1 MIQVNT
7 LIQNAFQ
14 RTSLVGDGQSATGT
28 QATAA
33 LNDLNSL
40 IAELSTQNLLLSDIE
55 QLDVANVD
63 DKIVFGKVPDRVFAF
78 DNFVSMRDQVQ
89 YEIEQGNMQEWDI
102 LYIKEPHNGYNYY
115 WLRKFS
121 QTSMSYFSTERFN
134 KACKELHLFP
144 DVVVGPHEY
153 FGDVDLLATA
163 TTLPDR
169 IIGIGRKV
177 GNRFAQLY
185 PSNILK
191 INSRSKCSLSTQ
203 FASEYENRKFVLGD
217 REYYFERFI
226 ITLDSNRQTMHRINY
241 YEMIPELKLS
251 DTLHVD
257 RKYESLIED
266 GLCVKLCQRY
276 KLMDIKA
283 DFEKDYDNQRVLIK
297 RINKANQPLVYDFV
311 NGASWYD
318 NVANGY
324 GGTGWGE

>member
-55 QLDVANVD
+55 QIDIANVD

-78 DNFVSMRDQVQ
+78 DTFENMRDQVAA
-89 YEIEQGNMQEWDI
+89 EIEQGNMQENDI
-102 LYIKEPHNGYNYY
+102 LFIEEPHNGYQYY
-115 WLRKFS
+115 WLRKFGP
-121 QTSMSYFSTERFN
+121 TSLSFFSTERFN
-134 KACKELHLFP
+134 KACKDLHLFP
-144 DVVVGPHEY
+144 DVVVGTY
-153 FGDVDLLATA
+153 QYNTGNAMGVAS
-163 TTLPDR
+163 TLPDR

-177 GNRFAQLY
+177 GNRFVQLY

-203 FASEYENRKFVLGD
+203 FSSEYENRKFVLVD

-283 DFEKDYDNQRVLIK
+283 DFEKDYDNQRILIK

>member
-1 MIQVNT
+1 MAINVNT
-7 LIQNAFQ
+7 LIANAFQ

-28 QATAA
+28 QATAG

-78 DNFVSMRDQVQ
+78 DTFENMRDQVAA
-89 YEIEQGNMQEWDI
+89 EIEQGNMQENDI
-102 LYIKEPHNGYNYY
+102 LFIEEPHNGYQYY

-121 QTSMSYFSTERFN
+121 PTSLSYFSTARFN
-134 KACKELHLFP
+134 KTCKDLHLFP
-144 DVVVGPHEY
+144 DVVVGTY
-153 FGDVDLLATA
+153 IYNFGSIMGDA

-185 PSNILK
+185 PANKMKLD
-191 INSRSKCSLSTQ
+191 SRSKGSLSTM
-203 FASEYENRKFVLGD
+203 FATEYENRKFLMGD
-217 REYYFERFI
+217 SEYYFERFI
-226 ITLDSNRQTMHRINY
+226 INLDSTRQTLHRVTY

-283 DFEKDYDNQRVLIK
+283 DFEKDYDNQKVLIK
-297 RINKANQPLVYDFV
+297 RINKANQPLVYDFT
-311 NGASWYD
+311 GDGSWYD

-324 GGTGWGE
+324 GGTGW